1 MIIKLC
7 FLDILLHKQLYS
19 QEAREYIRIDHEL
32 LVKLFLT
39 RFSGPLQHWFWYLN
53 SQGKNFPSIFEG
65 LSQRQFGNNKIFL
78 T

>member
-7 FLDILLHKQLYS
+7 FLDILLHKELHL
-19 QEAREYIRIDHEL
+19 QEARENIRIDHEL

-65 LSQRQFGNNKIFL
+65 FSQRQFGNKKIFL